1 MRPQDVS
8 VLLLLLH
15 NEGARKYSQQQLNIQ
30 NFPAALYFSRMC
42 DIKNRLN
49 SRGSSRVYCEKDF
62 KHHSPNQPITVT
74 QGQDQGELFMEQFVV
89 QSAVLGKRENKQN
102 PHTYRR
108 TNREGVHVP

>member
-1 MRPQDVS
+1 MNLKLFVRPQDVS

-15 NEGARKYSQQQLNIQ
+15 NEGARKYSQQLNIQ

-62 KHHSPNQPITVT
+62 KHHCPNQTITVA
-74 QGQDQGELFMEQFVV
+74 QGQDQGEPF
-89 QSAVLGKRENKQN
+89 
-102 PHTYRR
+102 Y
-108 TNREGVHVP
+108 